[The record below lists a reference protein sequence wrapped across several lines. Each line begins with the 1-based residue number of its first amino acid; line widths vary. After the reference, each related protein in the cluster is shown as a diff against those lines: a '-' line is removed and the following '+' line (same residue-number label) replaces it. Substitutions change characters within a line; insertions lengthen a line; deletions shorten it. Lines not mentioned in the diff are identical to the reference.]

1 MAEYDIIIRE
11 GTIVDGART
20 PRYVGDLAIKDGRIA
35 KIGGLRG
42 ATASKVLD
50 ASGLIV
56 APGFIDL
63 HTHYDPQ
70 LFWDPYCS
78 LSGWHGV
85 TSVMIGNCGF
95 GFAPCEPDEKHQDR
109 LMLALTRNEAIPFE
123 VMKKGMWWDWV
134 SFPEFLNTLDGL
146 PKGVNVASL
155 VPLTPIYSWVLGYDE
170 SKLRHPTDDELKEM
184 CRLVHEGMDA
194 GGGGWSAQVAGPN
207 SAQRDYDGT
216 PMVTDLMTLEELVAF
231 AGVLGQRGEGCI
243 ELGGYTGEDE
253 AYSSGGITQST
264 MKGFEDVARAA
275 GRPVFYQ
282 TVRSNSYDPEGHRKV
297 LRWLEDCS
305 RRMVPVLG
313 QGEVNNRLGFEFTF
327 EDWNLFDDS
336 PAWRE
341 VTLGTPSERKAK
353 MQDADLRA
361 KLRTEWDSGVHP
373 GESFMP
379 GSVAGLVVEEVG
391 HPEFERYV
399 GQTLQQVAEQEGRHV
414 VDSLLD
420 LVIADDLQTE
430 FLCPTGRDNPDYTA
444 EVLNSPYVIAG
455 NSDGGAHVKF
465 QTAAAYSTDI
475 LAWLVRDQGVVSLE
489 DAHFKLSFLPAFVG
503 GMRDRGHIREGAFA
517 DVVIYDLE
525 KLSLLPAEIA
535 HDLPG
540 GDWRRVQKAEG
551 YRWVMV
557 NGEITFE
564 DGKATGALS
573 GRLLRQGAA

>member
-20 PRYVGDLAIKDGRIA
+20 PRYIGDVAIKDGRIA

-70 LFWDPYCS
+70 LFWDPYCT

-95 GFAPCEPDEKHQDR
+95 GFAPCQPDEKHQDR

-123 VMKKGMWWDWV
+123 VMKQGMSWDWV
-134 SFPEFLNTLDGL
+134 SFPEFMNSVDRL

-155 VPLTPIYSWVLGYDE
+155 VPLTPIYAWVLGYDE
-170 SKLRHPTDDELKEM
+170 AKQRHPNDEELKKM
-184 CRLVHEGMDA
+184 CALVHEGMNA
-194 GGGGWSAQVAGPN
+194 GGSGWSAQVLGAN
-207 SAQRDYDGT
+207 SVQRDYDGT
-216 PMVTDLMTLEELVAF
+216 PMVTDLMTLRELVAF
-231 AGVLGQRGEGCI
+231 AGVLKERGEGCI
-243 ELGGYTGEDE
+243 ELGYAGEGE
-253 AYSSGGITQST
+253 QYMTGGIRQSAKT
-264 MKGFEDVARAA
+264 GFENIAKTA
-275 GRPVFYQ
+275 GRPVFFQ
-282 TVRSNSYDPEGHRKV
+282 TVRSNSYNPEDHRQI
-297 LRWLEDCS
+297 LSWLEECGKQA
-305 RRMVPVLG
+305 VPVLG
-313 QGEVNNRLGFEFTF
+313 QGEVNNRLGFEITF

-341 VTLGTPSERKAK
+341 VTLGTPAERKAK
-353 MQDADLRA
+353 METPELRA
-361 KLRTEWDSGVHP
+361 KLRAEWDSGVHP
-373 GESFMP
+373 GEAFIP
-379 GSVAGLVVEEVG
+379 GSLPGLIIEEVG
-391 HPEFERYV
+391 HSELEHHV
-399 GQTLQQVAEQEGRHV
+399 GQTVEQMANEKGSHI
-414 VDSLLD
+414 VDALLD
-420 LVIADDLQTE
+420 LVIADNLQTE
-430 FLCPTGRDNPDYTA
+430 FLCPTGRDNPSYTA

-465 QTAAAYSTDI
+465 QTAAAYSTDM
-475 LAWLVRDQGVVSLE
+475 LAWLVRDNEVVSLE
-489 DAHFKLSFLPAFVG
+489 DAHYKLSFFPAFVS
-503 GMRDRGHIREGAFA
+503 GMKDRGHIREGAFA
-517 DVVIYDLE
+517 DIVVYDLE
-525 KLSLLPAEIA
+525 NLTLLPSEIA

-540 GDWRRVQKAEG
+540 GDWRRIQTAEG

-573 GRLLRQGAA
+573 GKLLRHGSA